1 MLKKNLMTWLGV
13 CLVGMLATAGCMS
26 ESGDEST
33 GALDLNL
40 ELAGGAQIDEVLYQ
54 ITRSGMAPM
63 GGIIDTSAPGATASV
78 EVFGLPEGSGY
89 LIELRAIANGGT
101 VCEGS
106 AGFGVVAGRAT
117 LVGVM
122 LNCKAQ
128 ERFGSVRVNGKLNV
142 CAELV
147 KVVVAPLETSVGSSI
162 DLSMQGVD
170 AEGDL
175 IRYSWSSTGG
185 FVDNPEASVTRYTC
199 TSEGTQTIFAAVTDD
214 DFGPC
219 VDTWQVEVR
228 CGTGDG
234 GTGGSGGSGGT
245 GGTGGTG
252 GGVPACLPELPS
264 CSNGNIEPIVE
275 DPACMLNEPPVLA
288 DGCAGNESLI
298 NPSSCTPLGNESTHE
313 VQLIAIDGDCNSG
326 FDLDSC
332 SGTSCRRGGLAPGEG
347 VDGVDNA
354 LAGLAPVVTTVGG
367 NLGGV
372 DQVLYDG
379 LCDGSISWVF
389 IVDPNS
395 AESCI
400 NVTPIYGGVQAEA
413 IPLNLSETGCISG
426 TLGTIPLPVAG
437 VQGQLDNAVVRG
449 TGDVTQGFNVTL
461 GATVEDETAKAIAE
475 ALIEGG
481 SAVVAQVFDMR
492 SDLQGDVATSCDSIS
507 LSLDVGGTLVGG
519 TNEGFCT
526 DSANAAVYAN
536 LVYTDA
542 NGLTSTGTDAA
553 AAIGGDCIFGSAQSD
568 PVLEG
573 CGSEAGSVISCFP
586 NCASEIVFALAD
598 CVAECTQDATAEA
611 SPPGL
616 SNACVACT
624 GDIVACGAAFCT
636 NLCVSDVNAPGCIAC
651 RCDNE
656 CIPTFTACSGIPDD
670 TCN

>member
-1 MLKKNLMTWLGV
+1 MTSDLASIPGRSK
-13 CLVGMLATAGCMS
+13 CAAARATA
-26 ESGDEST
+26 
-33 GALDLNL
+33 
-40 ELAGGAQIDEVLYQ
+40 
-54 ITRSGMAPM
+54 
-63 GGIIDTSAPGATASV
+63 
-78 EVFGLPEGSGY
+78 
-89 LIELRAIANGGT
+89 
-101 VCEGS
+101 
-106 AGFGVVAGRAT
+106 
-117 LVGVM
+117 
-122 LNCKAQ
+122 
-128 ERFGSVRVNGKLNV
+128 VR
-142 CAELV
+142 E
-147 KVVVAPLETSVGSSI
+147 
-162 DLSMQGVD
+162 
-170 AEGDL
+170 
-175 IRYSWSSTGG
+175 
-185 FVDNPEASVTRYTC
+185 
-199 TSEGTQTIFAAVTDD
+199 AAV
-214 DFGPC
+214 GPA
-219 VDTWQVEVR
+219 
-228 CGTGDG
+228 
-234 GTGGSGGSGGT
+234 ST

-313 VQLIAIDGDCNSG
+313 VQLIAVDGDCNSG

-542 NGLTSTGTDAA
+542 NGVTFTGTDAA

-573 CGSEAGSVISCFP
+573 CGSEAGSVISCFLELRLRDRSLHWQTVSRNAP
-586 NCASEIVFALAD
+586 KTPPQRRRPRGSRTRASPARATSLPAAQRSAPICAS
-598 CVAECTQDATAEA
+598 
-611 SPPGL
+611 
-616 SNACVACT
+616 
-624 GDIVACGAAFCT
+624 
-636 NLCVSDVNAPGCIAC
+636 
-651 RCDNE
+651 
-656 CIPTFTACSGIPDD
+656 PT
-670 TCN
+670 